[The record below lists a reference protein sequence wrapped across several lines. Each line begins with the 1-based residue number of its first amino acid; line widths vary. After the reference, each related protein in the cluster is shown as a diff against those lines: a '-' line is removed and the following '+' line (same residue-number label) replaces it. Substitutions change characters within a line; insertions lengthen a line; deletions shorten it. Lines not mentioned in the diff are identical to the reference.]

1 MARISHEEAH
11 NDDDELVAVAE
22 WVVTGVSGHPSNFF
36 LLLLL
41 LLLLLLVWVYETE
54 GRQCCHILFF

>member
-1 MARISHEEAH
+1 MARISHEEVH
-11 NDDDELVAVAE
+11 NDDDDELVAVAE

-41 LLLLLLVWVYETE
+41 VWVYETE
-54 GRQCCHILFF
+54 GRQCCHILFY